1 MKKILSILAMALVI
15 TGLIVQ
21 KGFGHRNSAVNLEC
35 ASCHA
40 EGPAAKIVIKGLPAQ
55 FQPGKSYQVTVE
67 VISKLKSMS
76 ESKGGFAVQA
86 SAGILKVKDEKRT
99 QLLGDYLTH
108 TPEGNM
114 GRKWTF
120 IWVAPTDVEEATIMV
135 MGVAANG
142 DYSPFG
148 DSVAADAV
156 TITKAKPRVK
166 K

>member
-1 MKKILSILAMALVI
+1 MKKTFGILLLSFFLFLC
-15 TGLIVQ
+15 LIQ
-21 KGFGHRNSAVNLEC
+21 RSYAHRNSAMNLEC

-86 SAGILKVKDEKRT
+86 SAGTLKVKDEKRT

-114 GRKWTF
+114 VRKWTF
-120 IWVAPTDVEEATIMV
+120 IWVAPTDVEEATITV

-148 DSVAADAV
+148 DAVAADAV
-156 TITKAKPRVK
+156 SITKAKPRVK

>member
-1 MKKILSILAMALVI
+1 MKKRLFIIMVI
-15 TGLIVQ
+15 FVIASFIVQ
-21 KGFGHRNSAVNLEC
+21 KGLAHRNSSMNLEC
-35 ASCHA
+35 ASCHV
-40 EGPAAKIVIKGLPAQ
+40 EGPTAKIVIKGLPAQ

-86 SAGILKVKDEKRT
+86 SAGTLKVKDEKRT

-120 IWVAPTDVEEATIMV
+120 IWVAPTDVEEATITV

-142 DYSPFG
+142 DYSPIG
-148 DSVAADAV
+148 DAVAADAV
-156 TITKAKPRVK
+156 SITKAKQRVK